1 MRIRKTSYVDR
12 VYLQIKN
19 KITNNEFKPNE
30 QLYVSKLTD
39 QLNVS
44 STPIREA
51 LNRLLHEQFVIKGN
65 NRGFYTRS
73 LDYKEQLELVTLR
86 EIFLL
91 SIIKLFLNKTSQENL
106 NDFSKKIEV
115 LISKETNCNDEKIK
129 NVDSEFTILILNAI
143 NNNELSRLYINCIE
157 RSSYLWHTFIKQNA
171 VYFLDMYKKLLF
183 YIKKRDL
190 SNSEGIIMEIFDKLK
205 NSKHIELLCLVSD

>member
-1 MRIRKTSYVDR
+1 MGIIKTSYVDR

-30 QLYVSKLTD
+30 QLCISKLTD

-51 LNRLLHEQFVIKGN
+51 LNRLLHEQFVIKGD

-86 EIFLL
+86 EILLL
-91 SIIKLFLNKTSQENL
+91 SIIKIYLNKTSQENL
-106 NDFSKKIEV
+106 NDFSKKIED
-115 LISKETNCNDEKIK
+115 LINKETNCNAEKIK
-129 NVDSEFTILILNAI
+129 NVDSEFTVLILDAI
-143 NNNELSRLYINCIE
+143 NNNELSRLYTNCIE
-157 RSSYLWHTFIKQNA
+157 RNSYPWHTFIKQNA
-171 VYFLDMYKKLLF
+171 VYFLDMYEKLSF

-190 SNSEGIIMEIFDKLK
+190 LNGEWLIKGFFCKLK

>member
-1 MRIRKTSYVDR
+1 MGIIKTSYVDR

-30 QLYVSKLTD
+30 QLCISKLTD

-51 LNRLLHEQFVIKGN
+51 LNRLLHEQFVIKGD

-86 EIFLL
+86 EILLL
-91 SIIKLFLNKTSQENL
+91 SIIKIYLNKTSQENL
-106 NDFSKKIEV
+106 NDFSKKIED
-115 LISKETNCNDEKIK
+115 LINKETNCNAEKIK
-129 NVDSEFTILILNAI
+129 NVDSEFTVLILDAI
-143 NNNELSRLYINCIE
+143 NNNELSRLYTNCIE
-157 RSSYLWHTFIKQNA
+157 RNSYPWHTFIKQNA
-171 VYFLDMYKKLLF
+171 VYFLDIYEKLSF

-190 SNSEGIIMEIFDKLK
+190 LNGEWLIKGIFCKLK